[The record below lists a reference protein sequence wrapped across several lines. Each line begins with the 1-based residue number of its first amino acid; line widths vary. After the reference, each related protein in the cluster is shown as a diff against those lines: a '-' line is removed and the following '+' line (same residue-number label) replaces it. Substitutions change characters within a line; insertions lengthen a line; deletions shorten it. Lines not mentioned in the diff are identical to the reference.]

1 VPSECVNLLEET
13 QKTLLSEVALG
24 SHEEKI
30 KDFLEKAQDIVFEL
44 LHIEAMSQSWLYR
57 LVKDN
62 YSAFQS
68 VNLGIS
74 ILINLALFL
83 SFRAASTVREIAEVD
98 QDMRLVIFVLGIV
111 NVVLATLVALFTLV
125 SRAPLIKNRLV
136 QIRRTG
142 LGAGHGLNDFTPT
155 IMVTI
160 MLLAMTG
167 VVYIKYP
174 ETVPQLLV
182 GTGCVM
188 VLSSLSAL
196 RLMWTTPVSDFS
208 INYCWVYDTLCENRM
223 RWQVTYVIA
232 SLLGTLV
239 HPVAFAFLL
248 FDICMVSPTLQS
260 VLKSILQPAHHLG
273 MTAIL
278 VFILVYVFSFVS
290 VIGFRR
296 SLMNSLAFGN
306 LDPEVPM
313 EEQDIPDASYDCQKF

>member
-1 VPSECVNLLEET
+1 VNLLEET